1 MNTTPDQ
8 FKLFLSMF
16 AMHLP
21 TLLVCLVAGVVILT
35 KWKLAS
41 TGSLWALLAFGLALL
56 LCFAMPIGQTLL
68 QQWVFQSGEQER
80 RLWAFSTFAIAG
92 SLLHAVVYALLLVA
106 VFAGRS
112 KPGVATHASLNLP

>member
-1 MNTTPDQ
+1 MNSTPDQ
-8 FKLFLSMF
+8 FRLFLSMF

-21 TLLVCLVAGVVILT
+21 TLIVCLVAGVVIVT
-35 KWKLAS
+35 KWKTAS
-41 TGSLWALLAFGLALL
+41 TASLWALLAFGLALL

-68 QQWVFQSGEQER
+68 QHWVFQSREQNG

-112 KPGVATHASLNLP
+112 KSDVATQPSLNRP